1 MKNTWLFIISFVA
14 LGVVI
19 FLAWFRYKAHSRE
32 RSLKNVAVIAHTHT
46 IKMLPEYRAA
56 KRRYYTLLA
65 LAGVSFIATLIS
77 FTCVAA
83 RPIGSQTRNSV
94 NESRDIILCLDVS
107 GSMSFYQEDL
117 LTDFANITKEMHGE
131 RIGVTIFDSKPAS
144 LIPLSDDYV
153 AVEDLIDDLKT
164 NFDDYGYAVMGGVGA
179 SSMIGDGVIGCINS
193 FPNLGEEGRSKSI
206 IVATDNMASTATVNG
221 QAPIDIMQAAQYG
234 MRYDITMYGILVPT
248 TTPISA
254 LEGKAAIEGSFM
266 KAIMN
271 TGGVPY
277 NANDYTG
284 SDRRFTSDIVQRILE
299 QEAAKLTGAPEIIY
313 SDTPEVMSIISLA
326 SFTLFAFLIWRL
338 RL

>member
-14 LGVVI
+14 FGVVI
-19 FLAWFRYKAHSRE
+19 FLAWFRYKAHSHE

-56 KRRYYTLLA
+56 KRRYYALLA

-94 NESRDIILCLDVS
+94 SESRDIILCLDVS
-107 GSMSFYQEDL
+107 GSMSFYQEEL

-131 RIGVTIFDSKPAS
+131 RIGVTIFDGKPAN

-164 NFDDYGYAVMGGVGA
+164 NFDDYGYTVMGGA
-179 SSMIGDGVIGCINS
+179 SSMIGDGVMGCINS
-193 FPNLGEEGRSKSI
+193 FPNLSEEGRSKTI
-206 IVATDNMASTATVNG
+206 IVATDNYASSATVNG
-221 QAPIDIMQAAQYG
+221 QAPIGIMQAAQYG
-234 MRYDITMYGILVPT
+234 MRYDITMYGISTAT
-248 TTPISA
+248 TYSYSTAKNI
-254 LEGKAAIEGSFM
+254 LGSSEETFM
-266 KAIMN
+266 KAITN
-271 TGGVPY
+271 TGGTFY
-277 NANDYTG
+277 NVNNYIG
-284 SDRRFTSDIVQRILE
+284 GNRSFTSDIVQKILE